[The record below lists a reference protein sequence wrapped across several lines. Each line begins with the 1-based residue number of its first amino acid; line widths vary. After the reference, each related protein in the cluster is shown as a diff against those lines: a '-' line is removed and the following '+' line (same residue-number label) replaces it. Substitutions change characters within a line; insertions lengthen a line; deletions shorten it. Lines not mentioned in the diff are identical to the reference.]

1 MALLGPVMMGS
12 QIFRGL
18 EKAGY
23 FHKYATALNQ
33 PWAIYTVLIIT
44 TTVLAF
50 LFVSTAGQ
58 TAFGPAKTT
67 PSEKTNLMV
76 YTLVPLVVFF
86 ELGFHFER
94 FISRGGQVLPT
105 LGRQLG
111 FDWGFLGLSIGPWLI
126 KIQQLVFILVGVFA
140 AKALLKKLLGSRQDT
155 PIERLSFRQ
164 QWPIWLLAVVYGWL
178 FLAG

>member
-1 MALLGPVMMGS
+1 MALLGPVMMGT
-12 QIFRGL
+12 QLFRGL

-23 FHKYATALNQ
+23 FHQYAAALNQ
-33 PWAIYTVLIIT
+33 PWIGYTLLMII

-50 LFVSTAGQ
+50 LFVRTAGQ
-58 TAFGPAKTT
+58 TAFGSAKTT
-67 PSEKTNLMV
+67 PSEKTNLLV

-86 ELGFHFER
+86 ELSFHFER
-94 FISRGGQVLPT
+94 LISRGGKVLPA

-111 FDWGFLGLSIGPWLI
+111 FDWGFLGLSIGPWLV
-126 KIQQLVFILVGVFA
+126 KVQQLVFILVGVFA
-140 AKALLKKLLGSRQDT
+140 AKALLTKLLGSRQNT

-178 FLAG
+178 FFAG